1 MGIEDLPG
9 IVLCK
14 LLPAAPFGP
23 LEGRQLMAAPAL
35 LAEALQLP
43 GSQEL
48 LLLDVHLAYVAPLV
62 VRAQMAQLSFTPLH
76 LADWCRL
83 SLRARLL
90 DLLLAEKIRH
100 RSEVSEDLAFGLESR
115 SSFKMLKCGD
125 MYC

>member
-1 MGIEDLPG
+1 MGVEDLPG
-9 IVLCK
+9 VVLCK
-14 LLPAAPFGP
+14 LLPAASFGP
-23 LEGRQLMAAPAL
+23 LEGRQLVAAPAL

-90 DLLLAEKIRH
+90 DLLLVGTKH
-100 RSEVSEDLAFGLESR
+100 RSEVGEDLTLGLESA
-115 SSFKMLKCGD
+115 FLIQD
-125 MYC
+125 AQVW